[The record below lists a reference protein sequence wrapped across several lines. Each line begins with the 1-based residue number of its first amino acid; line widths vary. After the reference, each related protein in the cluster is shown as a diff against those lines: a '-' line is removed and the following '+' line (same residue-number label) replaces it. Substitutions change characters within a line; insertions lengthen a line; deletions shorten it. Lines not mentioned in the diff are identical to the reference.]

1 MFSGDNGMFLQNN
14 EDFFLSERLPFRWPY
29 FGKQCLSSLAL
40 ILWLI
45 AAFPVF
51 AQVLVLNQAHRALAF
66 YALMLGYYMVLP
78 VVIILFIGV
87 FFDRIWG
94 DLRA

>member
-1 MFSGDNGMFLQNN
+1 MFGGDNPIFLQNN
-14 EDFFLSERLPFRWPY
+14 ENFFLSERLPFRWHY

-40 ILWLI
+40 VLWVI

-51 AQVLVLNQAHRALAF
+51 AQVLAFDQALRIPEL
-66 YALMLGYYMVLP
+66 YALMLGYYIVLP
-78 VVIILFIGV
+78 VVILLLIGV

-94 DLRA
+94 NDRQ